1 MCQTNYNRSQH
12 SASVSSAKTK
22 MKAIADYCS
31 IKANATSGG
40 DGGEADAH
48 PKDSQG
54 NEIVVD
60 EVLKAV
66 AEKEESELNLDE
78 SCFRE
83 VTTKNGTRMV
93 LSLSKTFMKL
103 KDLILE
109 KKSLTEQVE
118 KMKAINVHLSTRVN
132 SHEEKLFNITDEL
145 NKTWSFVS
153 TLKQQHRQL
162 HESEQILRAELSEKR
177 KILAKLRKE
186 LEDSR
191 ESWNVVKQK
200 TADSE
205 REWHALRAEFA
216 ARRKLFKSAYHL
228 SRGAGGDGLED
239 DPESSESGFSTDN
252 MAEVET
258 ETETEEADPIKKNDA
273 STTVDTEAAAS
284 TSTASALASDD
295 PMTQSTITIK
305 NEEPG
310 IEDPEFQE
318 LPANHEGE
326 REIMSI
332 LVPPL
337 DFIAQVPPDLF
348 PPLLPKESLLDEKEA
363 GDSAEEEPGN
373 EKYCDLY
380 QKLIAST
387 ARSAAL
393 ANRLAANRLPEM
405 HRTNGIEDGSSEEVE
420 EEDEDYEP
428 KSEEDSI
435 IQGATSPEIVSEI
448 TSEVEE
454 PIYLDEAENLE
465 DGLEPEFESDD
476 EELEDLGLSPEAI
489 EQALAA
495 SGRHFDDED
504 DEGDSETE
512 DETSVSLLEESEDSE
527 AASELAMFQAATPR
541 LGHSLSIPEPP
552 PPPTFSLLPP
562 PATVTVR
569 PTYNYANID
578 SADSSEDE
586 GSNEHDN
593 QDNEEASEN
602 ATAVTRFLIKHLPK
616 QLSTLRNDKIELEE
630 KIRDLE
636 TLLSNQNVAM
646 NEMERR
652 IEVYKKEAE
661 TARKWSAS
669 LANLH
674 HIKVNT
680 TSLNSLM
687 AEPSSPTALA
697 SPTASCT
704 SSESSAVAAPAI
716 GEQESYEW
724 VELPVTVT
732 KAEVKMVWKILCS
745 ASNTVGFVAY
755 RPSTA
760 SAALAASGDNSA
772 LATYILSG
780 ISLHSSD
787 HSEIEVKAK
796 KPGLYVL
803 QLRATR
809 FV

>member
-1 MCQTNYNRSQH
+1 MQKDTETGSE
-12 SASVSSAKTK
+12 
-22 MKAIADYCS
+22 
-31 IKANATSGG
+31 
-40 DGGEADAH
+40 EAV
-48 PKDSQG
+48 KDSEG
-54 NEIVVD
+54 REIVVD

-66 AEKEESELNLDE
+66 ALKEESINPVNE

-109 KKSLTEQVE
+109 KKNLTEQVE

-177 KILAKLRKE
+177 QLLAKLREE
-186 LEDSR
+186 LEYSR

-216 ARRKLFKSAYHL
+216 SRRKLFKSAYHL
-228 SRGAGGDGLED
+228 SKGCKASSEEAEAEED
-239 DPESSESGFSTDN
+239 EEGSESGFSSTDN
-252 MAEVET
+252 MDFESSEK
-258 ETETEEADPIKKNDA
+258 DKK
-273 STTVDTEAAAS
+273 SKE
-284 TSTASALASDD
+284 DD

-305 NEEPG
+305 NEDES
-310 IEDPEFQE
+310 EETSVE
-318 LPANHEGE
+318 AAAVEAAEEEVEEAEANQPLAEKLT
-326 REIMSI
+326 MSI

-348 PPLLPKESLLDEKEA
+348 PPLLPKDDLDEAAAMEA
-363 GDSAEEEPGN
+363 MDSSSSSSKDDG
-373 EKYCDLY
+373 KYCDLY
-380 QKLIAST
+380 QNLIASS

-393 ANRLAANRLPEM
+393 ANRLAEM
-405 HRTNGIEDGSSEEVE
+405 HRTNGEAAEAEAS
-420 EEDEDYEP
+420 EDEDYEP
-428 KSEEDSI
+428 QTEEDSI

-448 TSEVEE
+448 ASEVED
-454 PIYLDEAENLE
+454 PIYLEEE
-465 DGLEPEFESDD
+465 EED

-489 EQALAA
+489 EAALAK
-495 SGRHFDDED
+495 SRLND
-504 DEGDSETE
+504 DSETE
-512 DETSVSLLEESEDSE
+512 EDEDEASVSLYESEDSE
-527 AASELAMFQAATPR
+527 AASELAIFQATPG
-541 LGHSLSIPEPP
+541 LEIPAPP
-552 PPPTFSLLPP
+552 PLPPATFSLIPP

-578 SADSSEDE
+578 SDGDSEDE
-586 GSNEHDN
+586 AEDNHDS
-593 QDNEEASEN
+593 EEASEN
-602 ATAVTRFLIKHLPK
+602 ATAVTRFLIKSLPK
-616 QLSTLRNDKIELEE
+616 QLSTLRQDKIELEE

-636 TLLSNQNVAM
+636 TLISNQNVAM

-652 IEVYKKEAE
+652 IDVYKKEAE

-680 TSLNSLM
+680 LLKGSENSVEDLS
-687 AEPSSPTALA
+687 PSA
-697 SPTASCT
+697 SSSTVLESC
-704 SSESSAVAAPAI
+704 SR
-716 GEQESYEW
+716 SYEW

-732 KAEVKMVWKILCS
+732 KAKVKMMWKILCTAAPS
-745 ASNTVGFVAY
+745 QVTGFVAY
-755 RPSTA
+755 RHPSA
-760 SAALAASGDNSA
+760 SMLTGDNSA
-772 LATYILSG
+772 ASSQMLATYILSG
-780 ISLHSSD
+780 ISLHPSD
-787 HSEIEVKAK
+787 FSEIEVKAQ

-809 FV
+809 